1 MACHPSGH
9 LDNHDR
15 SYSFA
20 IGHRCL
26 WALVLRCIAEGV
38 ATRDGV
44 CAYDSFSKRK
54 LLKPKRQLCMRE
66 DQLAACGTRSS

>member
-1 MACHPSGH
+1 MWRVVGVGVG
-9 LDNHDR
+9 LLRHDGEVEGVVVKE
-15 SYSFA
+15 S
-20 IGHRCL
+20 
-26 WALVLRCIAEGV
+26 VLRCIAEGV

-54 LLKPKRQLCMRE
+54 FLKTKRRLCMRE